1 MTFDLSSIHAF
12 CDARCLTAA
21 QRQRRCVYESGGG

>member
-1 MTFDLSSIHAF
+1 MSFDLSTVLAF

-21 QRQRRCVYESGGG
+21 QRQQQRVHESGGG